1 MSLTEILLRA
11 LSLWPDEP
19 AVLCGPETLTYR
31 DVADRVGRLAAVL
44 ASLGIEKGDRVAV
57 LHRNCHRMLEAYFAA
72 VHAGAILVPMN
83 HRLTAAD
90 LAYILDDT
98 SCRVM
103 IADDGWSDL
112 AAEAITNSYTPCT
125 PIWSGMGGRA
135 ERAVEGPDYES
146 LLEEV
151 GEQQL
156 SDATS
161 SEDDPANVYYTS
173 GTTGHQKGV
182 VLTHRNISSHALAT
196 IAELGLTDG
205 DTWAHVAPMFHL
217 ADAWAT
223 WAITWVGGR
232 HVMVGA
238 FDPAAV
244 FQSLTEHEVTVT
256 NLVPT
261 MLNDLV
267 DHPDSR
273 DVELPAFRL
282 VMSGG
287 APISPQLVRRIID
300 TFRCEYV
307 QTYGLTET
315 SPYLTFSSLT
325 KKLRR
330 LPPDE
335 QIRYRS
341 MTGRTALG
349 VRLRLVDDEGNDVP
363 ADGRTVG
370 EIVARG
376 DRITP
381 GYWRL
386 PDATAEA
393 FRDGWFHTG
402 DLATVD
408 CEGYFNIV
416 DRKKD
421 VILTGGELVYSTE
434 VENTLYDHPAVFE
447 AAVIGVADDRLGES
461 VVAFVVLRSDVSRG
475 ADELSQHCRDRLA
488 HYKCPRTVGIV
499 EALPK
504 TGSGKISKKA
514 LRARCAR
521 ERSARGKTKTLKTKN

>member
-1 MSLTEILLRA
+1 MTLSEILPRA
-11 LSLWPDEP
+11 ATLWPNEA
-19 AVLCGPETLTYR
+19 AVTCGSHEFTYR
-31 DVADRVGRLAAVL
+31 DVGDRVGRLVAAL
-44 ASLGIEKGDRVAV
+44 AKLGVEKGDRVAV

-83 HRLTAAD
+83 HRLTARD

-112 AAEAITNSYTPCT
+112 AAKAITTSHTPCT
-125 PIWSGMGGRA
+125 PISSRMDGRIGP
-135 ERAVEGPDYES
+135 AVEGPDYET
-146 LLEEV
+146 LLEEI
-151 GEQQL
+151 GEQRL
-156 SDATS
+156 PDAAS

-196 IAELGLTDG
+196 IAELALTDS
-205 DTWAHVAPMFHL
+205 DTWGHVAPMFHL

-223 WAITWVGGR
+223 WAITWVGGH
-232 HVMVGA
+232 HVMVGG

-244 FQSLTEHEVTVT
+244 FQTLAEREVTVT

-267 DHPDSR
+267 NHPDSR
-273 DVELPAFRL
+273 NIRLPAFRL

-287 APISPQLVRRIID
+287 APISPQLVRRVID

-315 SPYLTFSSLT
+315 SPYLTLSLL
-325 KKLRR
+325 KAHLRR
-330 LPPDE
+330 LPPED

-341 MTGRTALG
+341 MTGRPALG
-349 VRLRLVDDEGNDVP
+349 VRLRLVDEEGNDVP
-363 ADGRTVG
+363 ADGCAVG

-376 DRITP
+376 DRVTP

-386 PDATAEA
+386 PDASTEA
-393 FRDGWFHTG
+393 IRDGWFHTG

-408 CEGYFNIV
+408 DEGYFNIV

-434 VENTLYDHPAVFE
+434 VENALYDHPAVFE

-461 VVAFVVLRSDVSRG
+461 VAAFVVLRIGVSCG
-475 ADELSQHCRDRLA
+475 ADDLARHCRDRLA
-488 HYKCPRTVGIV
+488 HYKCPRTVGII

-504 TGSGKISKKA
+504 TGSGKISKRT
-514 LRARCAR
+514 LR
-521 ERSARGKTKTLKTKN
+521 ERVRPDR

>member
-1 MSLTEILLRA
+1 MTLSEILPRA
-11 LSLWPDEP
+11 ATLWPNQA
-19 AVLCGPETLTYR
+19 AVMCGSHEFTYR
-31 DVADRVGRLAAVL
+31 EVSDRVGRLAAAL
-44 ASLGIEKGDRVAV
+44 LQLGVKKGDRVAV

-83 HRLTAAD
+83 HRLTAGD

-112 AAEAITNSYTPCT
+112 AAKAITTAHTTCT
-125 PIWSGMGGRA
+125 PIWSGMGGRIA
-135 ERAVEGPDYES
+135 PAVDGPDYES

-151 GEQQL
+151 GEQRL
-156 SDATS
+156 PDATS
-161 SEDDPANVYYTS
+161 GEDDPANVYYTS

-196 IAELGLTDG
+196 VAELALTDG
-205 DTWAHVAPMFHL
+205 DTWGHVAPMFHL

-244 FQSLTEHEVTVT
+244 FQTLAECEVTVT

-267 DHPDSR
+267 NHPASG
-273 DVELPAFRL
+273 DVRLPAFRL

-287 APISPQLVRRIID
+287 APISPQLVQRVID

-315 SPYLTFSSLT
+315 SPYLTFSLL
-325 KKLRR
+325 KEHLRH
-330 LPPDE
+330 LPPDD
-335 QIRYRS
+335 QMRYRS
-341 MTGRTALG
+341 MTGRPALG
-349 VRLRLVDDEGNDVP
+349 VELRLVDEKGNDVP
-363 ADGRTVG
+363 ADGCTVG
-370 EIVARG
+370 EIIARG

-402 DLATVD
+402 DLATVEG
-408 CEGYFNIV
+408 EGYFNIV

-434 VENTLYDHPAVFE
+434 VENILYDHPAVFE

-461 VVAFVVLRSDVSRG
+461 VAAFVVLRIGVSCG
-475 ADELSQHCRDRLA
+475 ADDLARHCRDRLA
-488 HYKCPRTVGIV
+488 HYKCPRTVGII

-504 TGSGKISKKA
+504 TGSGKISKRT
-514 LRARCAR
+514 LR
-521 ERSARGKTKTLKTKN
+521 ERASRKASSPQGP

>member
-1 MSLTEILLRA
+1 MTLSEILPRA
-11 LSLWPDEP
+11 VSLWPNEP
-19 AVLCGPETLTYR
+19 AVTCGSQTFTYR
-31 DVADRVGRLAAVL
+31 DMGDRVGRLVAAL
-44 ASLGIEKGDRVAV
+44 AKLGVTAGDRVAV

-112 AAEAITNSYTPCT
+112 ATTAITTAHTPCT
-125 PIWSGMGGRA
+125 PIWSRMGGRI

-156 SDATS
+156 PDATS

-232 HVMVGA
+232 HVMVGG

-244 FQSLTEHEVTVT
+244 FQTLAEHEVTVT

-267 DHPDSR
+267 NHSDSR
-273 DVELPAFRL
+273 DIQLPAFRL

-287 APISPQLVRRIID
+287 APISPQLVRRVID

-315 SPYLTFSSLT
+315 SPYLTFSLLT

-335 QIRYRS
+335 QMRYRS
-341 MTGRTALG
+341 MTGRPALG
-349 VRLRLVDDEGNDVP
+349 VQLRLVDEEGTDVP

-370 EIVARG
+370 EIIARG
-376 DRITP
+376 DRVTP

-386 PDATAEA
+386 PDATAETI
-393 FRDGWFHTG
+393 RDGWFHTG
-402 DLATVD
+402 DLATVED
-408 CEGYFNIV
+408 EGYFNIV

-434 VENTLYDHPAVFE
+434 VENALYDHPAVLE
-447 AAVIGVADDRLGES
+447 AAVIGVPDPRLGERIA
-461 VVAFVVLRSDVSRG
+461 AFVVLKPGRSCGAGEFVS
-475 ADELSQHCRDRLA
+475 LCRDRLA
-488 HYKCPRTVGIV
+488 HYKCPCSV
-499 EALPK
+499 EMIEELPK
-504 TGSGKISKKA
+504 TGSGKISKRT
-514 LRARCAR
+514 LR
-521 ERSARGKTKTLKTKN
+521 ERFSRTPVSSPRKP

>member
-1 MSLTEILLRA
+1 MTLSEILPRA
-11 LSLWPDEP
+11 ASLWPEQA
-19 AVLCGPETLTYR
+19 AVTCGSHEFTYR
-31 DVADRVGRLAAVL
+31 EVSDRVGRLAAAL
-44 ASLGIEKGDRVAV
+44 AKLGVTAGDRVAV

-103 IADDGWSDL
+103 IADDGWCDL
-112 AAEAITNSYTPCT
+112 ATEAITTTHTRCT
-125 PIWSGMGGRA
+125 PIWSAMGGQT
-135 ERAVEGPDYES
+135 ERTVDGPDYEG
-146 LLEEV
+146 LVEEV
-151 GEQQL
+151 GEHAL
-156 SDATS
+156 PDAAS
-161 SEDDPANVYYTS
+161 SEDDPANIYYTS

-196 IAELGLTDG
+196 ISELALSDG
-205 DTWAHVAPMFHL
+205 DTWGHVAPMFHL

-238 FDPAAV
+238 FEASTV
-244 FQSLTEHEVTVT
+244 FKTLAECEVTVT

-261 MLNDLV
+261 MLNDMV
-267 DHPDSR
+267 NHPDSR
-273 DVELPAFRL
+273 DIRLPAFRL

-287 APISPQLVRRIID
+287 ASISPQLVRRVID

-315 SPYLTFSSLT
+315 SPYLTFSLL
-325 KKLRR
+325 KEHLRR
-330 LPPDE
+330 LPEED
-335 QIRYRS
+335 QLRYRS
-341 MTGRTALG
+341 MTGRPALG
-349 VRLRLVDDEGNDVP
+349 VELRLVDEEGNDVP
-363 ADGRTVG
+363 ADGCTVG

-381 GYWRL
+381 GYWQL

-402 DLATVD
+402 DLATVEG
-408 CEGYFNIV
+408 EGYFNIV

-434 VENTLYDHPAVFE
+434 VENALYDHPAVFE

-461 VVAFVVLRSDVSRG
+461 VVAFVVLRNDVSCG
-475 ADELSQHCRDRLA
+475 ADELARHCRDQLA

-504 TGSGKISKKA
+504 TGSGKISKRA
-514 LRARCAR
+514 LR
-521 ERSARGKTKTLKTKN
+521 EWVSQTSPSSPRGP

>member
-1 MSLTEILLRA
+1 MLLTQILPRA
-11 LSLWPDEP
+11 LLLWPDEP
-19 AVLCGPETLTYR
+19 AVLCGSESFTYR
-31 DVADRVGRLAAVL
+31 DVSDRVGRLVAAL
-44 ASLGIEKGDRVAV
+44 ASLGVTPGDRIAI
-57 LHRNCHRMLEAYFAA
+57 LHRNCHRMFEAYFAA

-83 HRLTAAD
+83 HRLTAGD

-103 IADDGWSDL
+103 IVDDGWSDL
-112 AAEAITNSYTPCT
+112 AAEAIATSQTPCT
-125 PIWSGMGGRA
+125 PIWSRMGGPIDRA
-135 ERAVEGPDYES
+135 GEGPDYES

-151 GEQQL
+151 GEQAL
-156 SDATS
+156 PYPAS

-196 IAELGLTDG
+196 IAELGLTDS

-244 FQSLTEHEVTVT
+244 FQTFAECEVTVT

-267 DHPDSR
+267 NHEDSQGVR
-273 DVELPAFRL
+273 LPAFRL

-287 APISPQLVRRIID
+287 APISPQLVRRVID

-315 SPYLTFSSLT
+315 SPYLTFSLL
-325 KKLRR
+325 KEHLRR
-330 LPPDE
+330 LPPED

-341 MTGRTALG
+341 MTGRPAHG
-349 VRLRLVDDEGNDVP
+349 VQLRLVDEEGNDVP
-363 ADGRTVG
+363 ADGRSVG

-402 DLATVD
+402 DLATVEG
-408 CEGYFNIV
+408 EGYFNIV

-434 VENTLYDHPAVFE
+434 VENALYDHPAVFE

-461 VVAFVVLRSDVSRG
+461 VIAFIALRSDVSCG
-475 ADELSQHCRDRLA
+475 ADELARHCRDRLA

-504 TGSGKISKKA
+504 TGSGKISKRT
-514 LRARCAR
+514 LR
-521 ERSARGKTKTLKTKN
+521 ERASPKTSSPRGP

>member
-1 MSLTEILLRA
+1 
-11 LSLWPDEP
+11 
-19 AVLCGPETLTYR
+19 
-31 DVADRVGRLAAVL
+31 
-44 ASLGIEKGDRVAV
+44 
-57 LHRNCHRMLEAYFAA
+57 MLEAYFAA
-72 VHAGAILVPMN
+72 VHAEAILVPMN
-83 HRLTAAD
+83 HRLTARD

-103 IADDGWSDL
+103 IADDGWCDL
-112 AAEAITNSYTPCT
+112 AAEAITTSHTSCT
-125 PIWSGMGGRA
+125 PIWSRVDGQTQPK
-135 ERAVEGPDYES
+135 VNGPDYET
-146 LLEEV
+146 LLTEIGPQPLPEPAA
-151 GEQQL
+151 G
-156 SDATS
+156 
-161 SEDDPANVYYTS
+161 EDDPANVYYTS

-196 IAELGLTDG
+196 IAELGLTDS

-244 FQSLTEHEVTVT
+244 FRTLAECEVTVT

-267 DHPDSR
+267 NHEDSHGVR
-273 DVELPAFRL
+273 LPAFRL

-287 APISPQLVRRIID
+287 APISSQLVRQVIG

-315 SPYLTFSSLT
+315 SPYLTFSLL
-325 KKLRR
+325 KEHLRR
-330 LPPDE
+330 LPPED

-341 MTGRTALG
+341 MTGRPALG
-349 VRLRLVDDEGNDVP
+349 VRLRLVDEEGNDVP
-363 ADGRTVG
+363 ADGRSVG

-408 CEGYFNIV
+408 GEGYFNIV

-434 VENTLYDHPAVFE
+434 VENALYDHPAVLE

-461 VVAFVVLRSDVSRG
+461 VLAFVVLRNGQSCG
-475 ADELSQHCRDRLA
+475 ADELAKHCRDRLA
-488 HYKCPRTVGIV
+488 HYKCPRTVGII
-499 EALPK
+499 EALPR
-504 TGSGKISKKA
+504 TGSGKISKKT
-514 LRARCAR
+514 LQERASPR
-521 ERSARGKTKTLKTKN
+521 TT